1 MGMRSRARLWM
12 AWSGARA
19 KMLSSSV
26 SYADHLRS
34 ASAVLRG
41 ASDAARRL
49 KQHEHQIDLDLE
61 RTFPNHAAFRRFRND
76 HVSPDRARGGPC
88 ASASADATDPS
99 TRLKKSDE
107 TAKPSR
113 DEEDASR
120 LGGSKLEP
128 LRRVLLALAHAVP
141 DVGYTQGMNFVCGW
155 CLLVLD
161 EDKGLKGL
169 EGLKGVGS
177 RTDEEAAAKR
187 RGAFSSEERAF
198 WLMRAVLEDVLPGYF
213 DPGLAALCFDLDALD
228 DEFLA
233 VAPDAHAALE
243 NLGCQ
248 LRCFTPRW
256 LLCVMVGTAP
266 AAATL
271 RVWDALL
278 LETPVSSGGE
288 HFRKSLR
295 FRPRD
300 VLRRC
305 ALAML
310 TEPGRARAIAIA
322 PGAAEAVESIRAAG
336 RGVADL
342 QAFLRRVRD
351 LAPGARPAGLRAA
364 RGGSTA
370 AALATADP
378 GAAAK
383 PISVRLGPARNPS
396 RNPARRNAAEATSAE
411 AATPPRATFLTA
423 TTDAAP
429 APPALTPFGVLL
441 SAMRGAPAGEPA
453 KPRALRWG
461 RDSRLGGGGGDGE
474 GWKDGVAGRGSKRL
488 LLRGASRS
496 GRENQNGVE
505 MDGGCG
511 ATPSRRRVVGVD
523 AMASW
528 ASPPS
533 LRSPI
538 RPDAGYAHEPPL
550 ATRSPLARMR

>member
-1 MGMRSRARLWM
+1 M

-34 ASAVLRG
+34 AS
-41 ASDAARRL
+41 DAARGDSAAARVL
-49 KQHEHQIDLDLE
+49 KQHERQIDLDLE
-61 RTFPNHAAFRRFRND
+61 RTFPNHAAFRKRSWDERDPEGNAT
-76 HVSPDRARGGPC
+76 ARGSEKC
-88 ASASADATDPS
+88 ASTSDAVRRTNAASRGRMTSNGGDD
-99 TRLKKSDE
+99 
-107 TAKPSR
+107 
-113 DEEDASR
+113 DASR
-120 LGGSKLEP
+120 GSKLEP

-161 EDKGLKGL
+161 KD
-169 EGLKGVGS
+169 EGLGS
-177 RTDEEAAAKR
+177 RDVDAAKH
-187 RGAFSSEERAF
+187 ALEECAF
-198 WLMRAVLEDVLPGYF
+198 WLMRAVLQDVLPGYF
-213 DPGLAALCFDLDALD
+213 APGLAALRFELDALD

-243 NLGCQ
+243 KTGCH

-266 AAATL
+266 AAAAL
-271 RVWDALL
+271 RVWDTLL
-278 LETPVSSGGE
+278 LDAPGGAFDSNSETSEGAARASAMP
-288 HFRKSLR
+288 SLR

-310 TEPGRARAIAIA
+310 TEPGRARAIAFA

-378 GAAAK
+378 GATAK

-441 SAMRGAPAGEPA
+441 SAMRGAPAREPA

-461 RDSRLGGGGGDGE
+461 FERLGGDGGGDARG
-474 GWKDGVAGRGSKRL
+474 KAGVAGRGSR
-488 LLRGASRS
+488 RRDGASS
-496 GRENQNGVE
+496 GKGKREKENGVE

-511 ATPSRRRVVGVD
+511 ATPSRRRVAGVD

-533 LRSPI
+533 LRSPM
-538 RPDAGYAHEPPL
+538 RAATGYGPESPL